1 MIKTN
6 SKVKLNIDDGP
17 IVFLGGMNAMPM
29 MYAWELKKMG
39 YEVIYFVDRPEN
51 DTLSRPENHFP
62 NIKYPYPDWIIEV
75 NLKTQILLPFFVQKW
90 GSFFLKKIKKISQK
104 KPQLFVLNGFF
115 ISIGPFFVSKG
126 SQVIA
131 LSHGSDLD
139 TWADVESISALKKT
153 FSKKSFFKYFP
164 SFFSSYLISYIVKKQ
179 FNSLL
184 CANAV
189 IYFPTG
195 FNSNGDRVINK
206 LREKSINIFERYDIS
221 FEPLEGQNRDFKKRH
236 GKLVIFSGVRFLYQ
250 TFPDGN
256 EEYSKGNDIIIKG
269 LAKFYKH
276 YPEIEIHFVEK
287 GEDVEAAK
295 QLCKELGL
303 SSAVVWHKEMKF
315 YELLR
320 LYQQSDICFDQVGK
334 HWIGAIGGYA
344 LWLGKPLIAND
355 ERPVRQGLWS
365 INNPILSAQNE
376 VEVFKNLEYLK
387 NDKLREAI
395 SLNSKKFVEEY
406 MSPKKLLLEVFVFG
420 KEI

>member
-1 MIKTN
+1 MIKAN

-17 IVFLGGMNAMPM
+17 IIFLGGMNAMPM

-164 SFFSSYLISYIVKKQ
+164 SFFSSYLISYIVEKQ

-295 QLCKELGL
+295 QLCKDLGI
-303 SSAVVWHKEMKF
+303 SQVIVWHKEMKF
-315 YELLR
+315 YELLQ
-320 LYQQSDICFDQVGK
+320 LYQHADICFDQVGK

-355 ERPVRQGLWS
+355 ERPKRIDFWPDET
-365 INNPILSAQNE
+365 PICSA
-376 VEVFKNLEYLK
+376 K
-387 NDKLREAI
+387 NDEEVYKWLCKLRNDSFRELI
-395 SLNSKKFVEEY
+395 SNQSKDFVEKF
-406 MSPKKLLLEVFVFG
+406 MHPKKLLNDIFDL
-420 KEI
+420 KM